1 LIESEVV
8 KSFPNFRLNVK
19 FRDEGIISIIGKNGS
34 GKTTFLKILAGIIK
48 PDFGYVKVNGK
59 DITFTDI
66 EKRKVIYV
74 SHETYIPNL
83 DVDSHLNWGLKRSEG
98 NKKEIIK
105 NMKEIFG
112 INYSGKVGKLS
123 LGMKVR
129 VVLATTILAEPDVIL
144 IDEVFSNLSD
154 REEIIKILSKL
165 SKERNIDIIYTTQI
179 VEDTIYSEKIY
190 QMENGNLKFF
200 SRKVD
205 LY

>member
-1 LIESEVV
+1 MIESEVV